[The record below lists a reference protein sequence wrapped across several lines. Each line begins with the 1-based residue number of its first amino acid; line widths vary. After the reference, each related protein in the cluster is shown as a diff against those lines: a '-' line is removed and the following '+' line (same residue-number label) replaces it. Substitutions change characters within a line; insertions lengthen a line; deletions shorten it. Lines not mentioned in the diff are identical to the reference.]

1 MSDET
6 KDSAVME
13 NTGETGE
20 NVEVMYEKKEET
32 PRSTSGNTG
41 ETTQNTPPVS
51 LWSSL
56 PPELLHHIVSY
67 LDLESVERVGRVC
80 RRWEEAMA
88 CVLPSRYRERAK
100 ERVREL
106 EEEWEKRGLFSWAV
120 RVYGA
125 GAKKSGK
132 K

>member
-1 MSDET
+1 MSEET
-6 KDSAVME
+6 KVFAVME

-20 NVEVMYEKKEET
+20 NVEVIYEKKEET
-32 PRSTSGNTG
+32 PRETSGNTG

-80 RRWEEAMA
+80 RRWEEAIKY
-88 CVLPSRYRERAK
+88 VLLSRCRERYR
-100 ERVREL
+100 
-106 EEEWEKRGLFSWAV
+106 
-120 RVYGA
+120 
-125 GAKKSGK
+125 
-132 K
+132 

>member
-1 MSDET
+1 
-6 KDSAVME
+6 ME

-20 NVEVMYEKKEET
+20 NVEEMYEKKEET